1 MYLFAF
7 LAIALTI
14 IISQVLIQHHISTQI
29 NDSRII
35 NIAGRQ
41 RMLSQKLTKEIL
53 LLKDADNP
61 SERQKK
67 LAAIKSTYLLW
78 VEYHERLENGNEILE
93 LPEENTKEIAK
104 MYQELDAFF
113 KPIEEV
119 VRNLLLS
126 LEKNPQFSIEELTE
140 GLEIILD
147 NEDDF
152 LSKMDEIVFKY
163 DDISS
168 SKVKKLRLLETILLS
183 VSLLILAFEIIFLFI
198 PISLKIRDT
207 IHSLLRSKQDVMEK
221 ASELEEM
228 YISKE
233 ESLQELQELNY
244 VIDNAALFVSVN
256 SDGLALYM
264 SKKFRNLLGFS
275 TAHVKGAVEELIT
288 KDSGQQIYLKELIRN
303 RRSIWEGEIEIIT
316 QRDEN
321 AWLEMSILPLKNINL
336 KQKTLILCSD
346 ITKKK
351 QNEEKFEKL
360 SKDKYNEQIATQKLI
375 SSKII
380 EAQEEER
387 KRVAKDIHDGIGQML
402 TALKFSV
409 ESINIDN
416 LEASE
421 KKIENLKI
429 LSKQIIHGVRRATFN
444 LTPPELTDHGI
455 GSALQTLT
463 TQLSK
468 LTGKNILFENKT
480 NFNVRLDSLV
490 ETNLYRITQEAVN
503 NAIKYAESNYI
514 LISVNSSEELLS
526 ITVQDDGLG
535 FEMDKIKEKKSGEGM
550 GLLFMNERINYIN
563 GRLFINSEKNKGTRI
578 VINLPL

>member
-1 MYLFAF
+1 MCIYFVNKALKNIVLDTKIFQKLRRLYLFAF

-61 SERQKK
+61 SERRKK
-67 LAAIKSTYLLW
+67 LAAIKSTYLRW

-119 VRNLLLS
+119 VRNLLLK

-316 QRDEN
+316 QRDES
-321 AWLEMSILPLKNINL
+321 AWLEMSILSSIPL
-336 KQKTLILCSD
+336 
-346 ITKKK
+346 
-351 QNEEKFEKL
+351 
-360 SKDKYNEQIATQKLI
+360 
-375 SSKII
+375 
-380 EAQEEER
+380 
-387 KRVAKDIHDGIGQML
+387 
-402 TALKFSV
+402 
-409 ESINIDN
+409 
-416 LEASE
+416 SE
-421 KKIENLKI
+421 
-429 LSKQIIHGVRRATFN
+429 
-444 LTPPELTDHGI
+444 
-455 GSALQTLT
+455 
-463 TQLSK
+463 
-468 LTGKNILFENKT
+468 
-480 NFNVRLDSLV
+480 
-490 ETNLYRITQEAVN
+490 
-503 NAIKYAESNYI
+503 
-514 LISVNSSEELLS
+514 
-526 ITVQDDGLG
+526 
-535 FEMDKIKEKKSGEGM
+535 
-550 GLLFMNERINYIN
+550 
-563 GRLFINSEKNKGTRI
+563 
-578 VINLPL
+578 